1 MRPYVDVL
9 VVGGGP
15 IGLAAAIETRMLG
28 LSVAVLEPR
37 AGPIDKACGEGLMP
51 GAVAALARLG
61 VFPNGHVIE
70 GISYQQRTWRAEHRF
85 RGGTGLGVRRTE
97 LHRALSARCTE
108 LAIERIPERLASY
121 EQRGTHLHAAGI
133 RASWLLGCDGLHSK
147 VRRLSGL
154 QRSSRRHAAGAK
166 RFGYRRHFEIEPW
179 SNLVE
184 VHWGAEVEA
193 YVTPVG
199 PGLVGVAILG
209 PGGID
214 FDTALASIPSL
225 AERLAGAPPGSALR
239 AAGPLRQ
246 RTTRRTSGRILL
258 VGDSAGYVDALTGEG
273 IRVGLAQAQAAVA
286 AIHAETPGAYERT
299 WGRATRDFR
308 IVTLGLLGLAH
319 SPLRG
324 AIVPIASR
332 LPRVFGAVVERLAR

>member
-1 MRPYVDVL
+1 MSPEVDVL

-15 IGLAAAIETRMLG
+15 IGLASAIEARMLG

-51 GAVAALARLG
+51 GAVQALARLG

-70 GISYQQRTWRAEHRF
+70 GISYRQGTRRVDHRF
-85 RGGTGLGVRRTE
+85 RSRAGLGVRRTE
-97 LHRALSARCTE
+97 LHAALSARCDE
-108 LAIERIPERLASY
+108 LGIERIPGRLDAY
-121 EQRGTHLHAAGI
+121 EQRESDVLAAGI

-154 QRSSRRHAAGAK
+154 ERPMRRHASRAK
-166 RFGYRRHFEIEPW
+166 RFGYRRHFEIAPW

-184 VHWGAEVEA
+184 VHWGADVEA

-209 PGGID
+209 PSGVD
-214 FDTALASIPSL
+214 FDTALAGVPEL
-225 AERLAGAPPGSALR
+225 AKRLAGAPLGSSLR

-246 RTTRRTSGRILL
+246 RTRRRTAGRVLL

-273 IRVGLAQAQAAVA
+273 LRVGLAQAEAAVA
-286 AIHAETPGAYERT
+286 AIHAGTPGAYERS
-299 WGRATRDFR
+299 WGRVTRDFR
-308 IVTLGLLGLAH
+308 ILTVGLIALAH

-324 AIVPIASR
+324 SIVPLASR
-332 LPRVFGAVVERLAR
+332 IPRVFGGVVERLAQ